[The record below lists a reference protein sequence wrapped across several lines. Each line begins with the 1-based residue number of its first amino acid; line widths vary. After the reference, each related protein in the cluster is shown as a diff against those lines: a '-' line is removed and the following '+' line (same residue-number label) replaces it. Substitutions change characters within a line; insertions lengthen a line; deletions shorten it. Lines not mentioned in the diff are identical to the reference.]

1 VDASYTGAMEKRNPA
16 MQIVYPLR
24 ISIGEYKRLK
34 ALAREEDLNGAQFI
48 RRSIRQAIER
58 RQKRART
65 AEER

>member
-1 VDASYTGAMEKRNPA
+1 MEKRNPA

>member
-1 VDASYTGAMEKRNPA
+1 MDASYTGAMEKRNPA